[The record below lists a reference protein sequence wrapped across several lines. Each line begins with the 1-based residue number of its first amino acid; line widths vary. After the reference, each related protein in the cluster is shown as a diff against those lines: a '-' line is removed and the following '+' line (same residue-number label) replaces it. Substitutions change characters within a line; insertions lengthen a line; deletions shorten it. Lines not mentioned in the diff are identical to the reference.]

1 MILLALILSTLL
13 ALSPSA
19 AIANTI
25 DYIPPADSRGG
36 ELRGVFPL
44 NKIGTLL
51 LPRGLASFDDG
62 ELKILAVPRWLF
74 DRNLVLKGA
83 IVRAEVVSQQTN
95 SVIGGLVFF
104 YDGLWL
110 SDLAKEDVP
119 DVIDTMAD
127 AQIRGR
133 ITARTDTSF
142 VLRHR
147 DGTTENISFADIKT
161 IRSPRAF
168 TFNIVAPPLQL
179 SPSPS
184 SLKFE
189 ANQIQ
194 FAQTRTQHNLL
205 AMKQASL
212 PISRLPGTERG
223 ISNRAIAI
231 FVAFDI
237 TNIIAPAIVA
247 PLVLNPRTQRAGI
260 NAQIRFVQRQQ
271 AQSLRTSRTT
281 TMP

>member
-119 DVIDTMAD
+119 DVIDT
-127 AQIRGR
+127 
-133 ITARTDTSF
+133 
-142 VLRHR
+142 
-147 DGTTENISFADIKT
+147 
-161 IRSPRAF
+161 
-168 TFNIVAPPLQL
+168 
-179 SPSPS
+179 
-184 SLKFE
+184 
-189 ANQIQ
+189 
-194 FAQTRTQHNLL
+194 
-205 AMKQASL
+205 
-212 PISRLPGTERG
+212 
-223 ISNRAIAI
+223 
-231 FVAFDI
+231 
-237 TNIIAPAIVA
+237 
-247 PLVLNPRTQRAGI
+247 
-260 NAQIRFVQRQQ
+260 
-271 AQSLRTSRTT
+271 
-281 TMP
+281 

>member
-13 ALSPSA
+13 VLAPNA

-25 DYIPPADSRGG
+25 DYIPPTDSGRG
-36 ELRGVFPL
+36 ELRGELPL

-51 LPRGLASFDDG
+51 LPRGLVAFDDG

-83 IVRAEVVSQQTN
+83 IVRAEIVSQPT
-95 SVIGGLVFF
+95 SSIIGGLVFF

-110 SDLAKEDVP
+110 SDLAKDDVP
-119 DVIDTMAD
+119 DVIDTMGD

-133 ITARTDTSF
+133 ITARTDASF
-142 VLRHR
+142 VVRHR
-147 DGTTENISFADIKT
+147 NGTTEKVAFADIKT

-179 SPSPS
+179 SPSPAS
-184 SLKFE
+184 IKLE
-189 ANQIQ
+189 ANQIL

-223 ISNRAIAI
+223 ISNKAIAT
-231 FVAFDI
+231 FVAFDVMS
-237 TNIIAPAIVA
+237 IIAPAIVA
-247 PLVLNPRTQRAGI
+247 PLVLQHRTQLAAI
-260 NAQIRFVQRQQ
+260 NAQKRFVQNQQ
-271 AQSLRTSRTT
+271 AQSLRASQTT
-281 TMP
+281 IMP